1 MNKTLDCSIKSKSEY
16 SAELENFTD
25 VVQRIRPRSAGIQV
39 GDIDIY
45 GDSTFLNGAAGGDHI
60 VYLDFDQ
67 RYDLDKRAEAALA
80 IGNQSVAR
88 QLLENRDR
96 VGILL
101 ADVSGHRL
109 TDALVAAML
118 HQAFLTGVLY
128 ELDQVGEVTTRL
140 FENLNIRLFN
150 SLSVEKYVTA
160 TYGEITAGGR
170 FRFILAG
177 SPDPLVFSAQYDRFI
192 TICPDRLAGF
202 QPLGMFPSEDDVDIS
217 RNLGF
222 LGYKRKY
229 TVNEVNLMGV
239 GDILLLCTDGL
250 ADHSRNDDEPY
261 LPERLESTL
270 RSLKHENAQT
280 IFEGIHNDALAFAV
294 PEDDLSFVVIKRG

>member
-1 MNKTLDCSIKSKSEY
+1 MNKPLGCSTKIRSRY
-16 SAELENFTD
+16 TDELENFID
-25 VVQRIRPRSAGIQV
+25 VIQRIRPRSAAIRV

-45 GDSTFLNGAAGGDHI
+45 GGSTFLNGAAGGDHI
-60 VYLDFDQ
+60 VYLDFDK

-80 IGNQSVAR
+80 LGHQKVAR
-88 QLLENRDR
+88 RLLKNRDR
-96 VGILL
+96 VGVLL

-128 ELDQVGEVTTRL
+128 ELDQFGEVTTRL

-160 TYGEITAGGR
+160 TYGEISAGGR

-177 SPDPLVFSAQYDRFI
+177 SPEPLVFSAKYDRFI
-192 TICPDRLAGF
+192 TICSDRLAGF

-250 ADHSRNDDEPY
+250 ADHSRDEGDAY

-270 RSLKHENAQT
+270 RSLKHESAQT
-280 IFEGIHNDALAFAV
+280 IFEGIHNDALAFA
-294 PEDDLSFVVIKRG
+294 PPGDDLSFVVIKRG